1 MTTSAWVMLAAKAKS
16 LGHVQAVDAN
26 QLEGEVSSYRST
38 EAVKEIY
45 RED

>member
-1 MTTSAWVMLAAKAKS
+1 MTASAWVMLAAEAKS
-16 LGHVQAVDAN
+16 QGHVQAVHAN

-45 RED
+45 REG